1 MQNNETRAIVLNSF
15 DIKER
20 NKIIKV
26 FSKDFGRIDL
36 IYKDNKYNSLN
47 NSSQLDLFSEVFLNI
62 YVSKEYVYLI
72 DFELISTRY
81 NLRKNNLKILY
92 GNIIIEILEKVF
104 PMYFVEDKIYDL
116 TSKVLDNLEK
126 KNNNSYLLIL
136 AYILKFLAYS
146 GYKLDFTKCTNC
158 GDTKSKKY
166 YFSSKEGV
174 LFCYNCTKGYN
185 MYELNSSQIV
195 LMNKLLYSRIDSIP
209 DTEYEDN
216 LFLLRILI
224 DSIKN
229 IFEINKFNAL
239 NFINL
244 YRKGSY
250 GQ

>member
-1 MQNNETRAIVLNSF
+1 
-15 DIKER
+15 
-20 NKIIKV
+20 
-26 FSKDFGRIDL
+26 
-36 IYKDNKYNSLN
+36 
-47 NSSQLDLFSEVFLNI
+47 
-62 YVSKEYVYLI
+62 
-72 DFELISTRY
+72 
-81 NLRKNNLKILY
+81 
-92 GNIIIEILEKVF
+92 
-104 PMYFVEDKIYDL
+104 
-116 TSKVLDNLEK
+116 
-126 KNNNSYLLIL
+126 
-136 AYILKFLAYS
+136 
-146 GYKLDFTKCTNC
+146 
-158 GDTKSKKY
+158 
-166 YFSSKEGV
+166 
-174 LFCYNCTKGYN
+174 